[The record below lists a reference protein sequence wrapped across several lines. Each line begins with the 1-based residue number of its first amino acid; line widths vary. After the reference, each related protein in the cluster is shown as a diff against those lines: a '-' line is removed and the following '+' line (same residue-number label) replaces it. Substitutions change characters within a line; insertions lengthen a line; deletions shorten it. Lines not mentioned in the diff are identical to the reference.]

1 MTWTNRFKFSV
12 GLIAVF
18 AIVGAA
24 TLVFNQRQLR
34 VESETATIA
43 ASTVQVVTD
52 YPGFITDAL
61 VKKGDQVTVGD
72 PLFTLQSLQL
82 QRDAAAGVISNTR
95 AGASSD
101 GVLTVFAAADG
112 VVSDVLVE
120 VGEYSDPGA
129 ALADVDESGTLFVE
143 AEFKL
148 TPLDFGRIEDGAIV
162 EYTLPNQQ
170 VLTGSVSTLK
180 VETVDGEAVATIHV
194 DTAGLVWGDEQ
205 GLIQPGTPVE
215 ATLYLRDDGPLAG
228 VSDRLKSFLHK
239 VGL

>member
-1 MTWTNRFKFSV
+1 MTWTNRFKFSF
-12 GLIAVF
+12 GLIVVF

-34 VESETATIA
+34 VESETGAIA

-52 YPGFITDAL
+52 YPGFITDVS
-61 VKKGDQVTVGD
+61 VKEGDQVAAGD

-82 QRDAAAGVISNTR
+82 QRDAAAGVVSNTR
-95 AGASSD
+95 EGASPD
-101 GVLTVFAAADG
+101 GVLTVFATADG

-120 VGEYSDPGA
+120 VGEYSQPGA
-129 ALADVDESGTLFVE
+129 ALADVDETGTLFVE
-143 AEFKL
+143 AQFKL
-148 TPLDFGRIEDGAIV
+148 SPLDFGRIEDGATV
-162 EYTLPNQQ
+162 EYLLPNQQ
-170 VLTGSVSTLK
+170 VLTGSVSTLE

-194 DTAGLVWGDEQ
+194 DAAGLVWGDQQ
-205 GLIQPGTPVE
+205 GLIQTGTPVE

-228 VSDRLKSFLHK
+228 VSDRLKSFMHR

>member
-1 MTWTNRFKFSV
+1 MTWTNRFKFSF
-12 GLIAVF
+12 GLIVVF

-43 ASTVQVVTD
+43 ASTVAVATE
-52 YPGFITDAL
+52 YPGFITEVL
-61 VKKGDQVTVGD
+61 VEKGDQVVVGD

-82 QRDAAAGVISNTR
+82 QRDAVAGVVSDTMVT
-95 AGASSD
+95 ASPD
-101 GVLTVFAAADG
+101 GVLTVLATTDG
-112 VVSDVLVE
+112 VVSDLVAE
-120 VGEYSDPGA
+120 VGMYSQPGST
-129 ALADVDESGTLFVE
+129 LAEIDETGTLFVE

-148 TPLDFGRIEDGAIV
+148 TPLDFGRIEDGAAV
-162 EYTLPNQQ
+162 EFVLPNQQ
-170 VLTGSVSTLK
+170 VLTGSVSTLE
-180 VETVDGEAVATIHV
+180 VETVDGDAVATIHV
-194 DTAGLVWGDEQ
+194 DTPGLVWGDEQ

-228 VSDRLKSFLHK
+228 VSDKLKSFLHK

>member
-1 MTWTNRFKFSV
+1 MTWTNRFKFSF
-12 GLIAVF
+12 GLIVVF

-34 VESETATIA
+34 VESETATIS
-43 ASTVQVVTD
+43 ASTVVVATE
-52 YPGFITDAL
+52 YPGFITEVL
-61 VKKGDQVTVGD
+61 VEKGDQVVVGD

-82 QRDAAAGVISNTR
+82 QRDAVAGVVSDTR
-95 AGASSD
+95 VTASPD
-101 GVLTVFAAADG
+101 GVLTVLSTTDG
-112 VVSDVLVE
+112 VVSDLIAE
-120 VGEYSDPGA
+120 VGMYSQPGST
-129 ALADVDESGTLFVE
+129 LAEVDETGTLFVE

-148 TPLDFGRIEDGAIV
+148 SALDFGRIEDGAIV
-162 EYTLPNQQ
+162 EYMLPNQQ
-170 VLTGSVSTLK
+170 VITGSVSTLE

-194 DTAGLVWGDEQ
+194 DTAGLVWGDEK

-228 VSDRLKSFLHK
+228 MSDRLKSFLHR

>member
-1 MTWTNRFKFSV
+1 MTWTNRFKFSF
-12 GLIAVF
+12 GLIVVF

-34 VESETATIA
+34 VDSETGAIA

-52 YPGFITDAL
+52 YPGFITDVS
-61 VKKGDQVTVGD
+61 VKEGDQVAAGD

-82 QRDAAAGVISNTR
+82 QRDAAAGVVSNTR
-95 AGASSD
+95 EGASPD
-101 GVLTVFAAADG
+101 GVLTVFATADG

-120 VGEYSDPGA
+120 VGEYSQPGA
-129 ALADVDESGTLFVE
+129 ALADVDETGTLFVE
-143 AEFKL
+143 AQFKL
-148 TPLDFGRIEDGAIV
+148 SPLDFGRIEDGATV
-162 EYTLPNQQ
+162 EYLLPNQQ
-170 VLTGSVSTLK
+170 VLTGSVSTLE

-194 DTAGLVWGDEQ
+194 DAAGLVWGDQQ
-205 GLIQPGTPVE
+205 GLIQTGTPVE

-228 VSDRLKSFLHK
+228 VSDRLKSFMHR